1 MSFAVKDEM
10 EKLLRTGYYR
20 PGYMLEDDGIMIL
33 NREHKTLLNVWSDA
47 KNGMEIDK
55 DIKNSF
61 ARLAFSTISSILKR
75 SEIYDRDALNINGS
89 AMHRHS
95 QMNLIVEAISV
106 DSFCC

>member
-20 PGYMLEDDGIMIL
+20 SGYMLEDDGIMIL

-61 ARLAFSTISSILKR
+61 ARPFQQFPAFWNVARFTTEMR
-75 SEIYDRDALNINGS
+75 
-89 AMHRHS
+89 
-95 QMNLIVEAISV
+95 
-106 DSFCC
+106 